1 MFVAPEMLAMPSEK
15 ATSSP
20 IVKSSDMEA
29 WVAVRLVVVK
39 SVLFNVP
46 IDAEVMFADKAS
58 KSSLTDTWVNRFSI
72 EVKLFKPV
80 NIPPVKVAMPSVIV
94 PAFAVS
100 VTVKE
105 SDKEAR
111 TPTKLSYKVNM
122 P

>member
-1 MFVAPEMLAMPSEK
+1 MFVAPEMLAVPSEK

-58 KSSLTDTWVNRFSI
+58 KSSLTETCVPKISV
-72 EVKLFKPV
+72 EVKEFNPV
-80 NIPPVKVAMPSVIV
+80 NIPPLNVAMLSENTFAVIV
-94 PAFAVS
+94 S
-100 VTVKE
+100 STVNE
-105 SDKEAR
+105 SENDAP
-111 TPTKLSYKVNM
+111 TPFK
-122 P
+122 